1 MYIIFVYVCGY
12 INRVPV
18 DSRCQK
24 IDQVPFTH
32 KQTPTQTHTCNVFV
46 FVFVVRAHSTC
57 PVTFSSTTFWLSF
70 WLILFCLLLP
80 AALARLFIYFACF
93 VSFRKCRKANI
104 AHTPRVRPSAKSISD
119 CCPTNTYTCVCVCP
133 VCSSVVELDK
143 QEVAQYFG
151 AYFEEL
157 KPRKKSTNPTMIL
170 FIYPSCCSGT
180 EINTFFI
187 SCKFDS
193 TFEFRRY
200 SRNLSPGSS
209 TYTFHKDHSKKEP
222 VIKSIASP
230 HQTEQIFQKIIEM

>member
-80 AALARLFIYFACF
+80 TALARLFIYFACF

-151 AYFEEL
+151 AYFEEM
-157 KPRKKSTNPTMIL
+157 KPRKKVNQPNDDFVYLSQLLLRKRNKYIFHFLQIRFDIRVSPL
-170 FIYPSCCSGT
+170 FEKPLAWLLHVY
-180 EINTFFI
+180 I
-187 SCKFDS
+187 S
-193 TFEFRRY
+193 
-200 SRNLSPGSS
+200 
-209 TYTFHKDHSKKEP
+209 
-222 VIKSIASP
+222 
-230 HQTEQIFQKIIEM
+230 

>member
-1 MYIIFVYVCGY
+1 MYIIFVYICGY

-32 KQTPTQTHTCNVFV
+32 KQTPTQTHTCNVLV

-80 AALARLFIYFACF
+80 TALARLFIYFACF

-151 AYFEEL
+151 AYFEEM
-157 KPRKKSTNPTMIL
+157 KPRKKVNKPNDDFVYLSQLLLRKRNKYIFHFLQIRFDIRVSQL
-170 FIYPSCCSGT
+170 FEKPLAWLLHVY
-180 EINTFFI
+180 I
-187 SCKFDS
+187 S
-193 TFEFRRY
+193 
-200 SRNLSPGSS
+200 
-209 TYTFHKDHSKKEP
+209 
-222 VIKSIASP
+222 
-230 HQTEQIFQKIIEM
+230 

>member
-12 INRVPV
+12 INRVPA

-80 AALARLFIYFACF
+80 TALARLFIYFACF

-119 CCPTNTYTCVCVCP
+119 CCPTNTYTCVCM
-133 VCSSVVELDK
+133 SSLQFSCRTGQTRSCTIFRSILWGNETPKKVNKPNDDFVYLSQLLLRKRNKYIFHFLQIRFDIRVS
-143 QEVAQYFG
+143 QL
-151 AYFEEL
+151 FE
-157 KPRKKSTNPTMIL
+157 KPL
-170 FIYPSCCSGT
+170 AWLLHVY
-180 EINTFFI
+180 I
-187 SCKFDS
+187 S
-193 TFEFRRY
+193 
-200 SRNLSPGSS
+200 
-209 TYTFHKDHSKKEP
+209 
-222 VIKSIASP
+222 
-230 HQTEQIFQKIIEM
+230 